1 MKRKIYIAYGSNMS
15 EEQMQFRCP
24 DSKLIGT
31 GKIKNFRLMFKGS
44 LSGNYA
50 TIEPEE
56 NFEVPVLIWK
66 ISATDEKKLDR
77 YEGCPNF
84 YYKKEIEVETSDG
97 EKIFGIV
104 YIMHEERK
112 LGLPTEFY
120 FNVLRDAYEKF
131 HFDLKILE
139 EALNFSDIENFDG
152 ETPEK

>member
-56 NFEVPVLIWK
+56 NFEVTRKNLTAMKVVRIFITKPKLK
-66 ISATDEKKLDR
+66 SKLTTAKKFSESSTL
-77 YEGCPNF
+77 CT
-84 YYKKEIEVETSDG
+84 KKENSDCRQNFISTYSVTLT
-97 EKIFGIV
+97 KNF
-104 YIMHEERK
+104 
-112 LGLPTEFY
+112 
-120 FNVLRDAYEKF
+120 
-131 HFDLKILE
+131 IL
-139 EALNFSDIENFDG
+139 I
-152 ETPEK
+152 

>member
-1 MKRKIYIAYGSNMS
+1 MKNYIAYGSNMD
-15 EEQMQFRCP
+15 EEQMKFRCP
-24 DSKLIGT
+24 DSKLVGT

-66 ISATDEKKLDR
+66 ISAADEKKLDR
-77 YEGCPNF
+77 YEGFPSF
-84 YYKKEIEVETSDG
+84 YYKKKIAVATSDG
-97 EKIFGIV
+97 KKILGMV
-104 YIMHEERK
+104 YIMHEERT

-120 FNVLRDAYEKF
+120 YNVLRDAYEKF

-139 EALNFSDIENFDG
+139 DALEYSD
-152 ETPEK
+152 K

>member
-1 MKRKIYIAYGSNMS
+1 MK
-15 EEQMQFRCP
+15 F
-24 DSKLIGT
+24 
-31 GKIKNFRLMFKGS
+31 KNWRLMFKCS
-44 LSGNYA
+44 YSGNYA
-50 TIEPEE
+50 TIEREE
-56 NFEVPVLIWK
+56 NSEVPVLLWK

-84 YYKKEIEVETSDG
+84 YYKTEIEVETDDG

-120 FNVLRDAYEKF
+120 YNVLHDAYQKF

-139 EALNFSDIENFDG
+139 EALNFSNTEDFDG
-152 ETPEK
+152 E